1 MGVSLPLF
9 SKSKVTEAE
18 SKNPL
23 ELTLPFLRGWVR
35 HVHRIALGWI
45 LLLVL
50 LSVARLAAQPVS
62 AGWTQGNG
70 FRSQRLSVPSSSKV
84 GFTEVPAISSGITFT
99 NLLLGDSYLT
109 NAVAHNGAGVAIG
122 DVDGDGF
129 QDLFFASLNGENRLY
144 RNLGGWRFQQMDA
157 GAAVC
162 AGQISTGVC
171 FADVDGD
178 GDLDLLINGIGT
190 GTRLFLN
197 DGKGHFTEKENS
209 GLSRTASST
218 SMALADIDGD
228 GDLDLYC
235 THFTDAMYLA
245 DPTTRF
251 GLARNG
257 DTWEVAKINGESTR
271 APRWKGRFQALPDGK
286 IRELPEVHGFYRNDG
301 QGHFTPIENEPGTYQ
316 DEDGKPI
323 PPFRDWG
330 LAVMFRDLNGDGFPD
345 LYICNDNTSP
355 DRIWINTGKGT
366 FRALASD
373 KIRHTSRSSMGVDI
387 ADFDRDGHDD
397 LMVVDML
404 ARDPSRRLRQL
415 MRDRPSLAEV
425 ERVFERPQF
434 NRNTLFFGRADG
446 SYVEAALWAG
456 VAATDWTWTVAAL
469 DVDLDGY
476 EDLLMTNGFE
486 FDVMNQ
492 DSHNQIKDRTKRWT
506 DAQLKRSMQFHP
518 HWRSQ
523 NVAFRNR
530 GDGSFEPK
538 SSDWGFD
545 HAGISFGMALADLD
559 NDGDLDLVVNNL
571 NEGPSLYRNEAA
583 AGRVEVRLKGRAPN
597 TAGVGARITLK
608 GGAVVQSQEMIAG
621 GRYLS
626 GGEPVRVF
634 AANATAPETLSLEVR
649 WRSGARSVIPGVQA
663 NHQYEIEEPATV
675 NPGAVEAP
683 VAKLPAPWFE
693 DLSAQIPHT
702 HAEDGFD
709 DWSRQITLPRR
720 LGHQGPGI
728 AWFDWDGDGWDELVI
743 GSGIGTAP
751 AVFRN
756 QQGRGFSVIA
766 GIAPARGEMSAVVGW
781 SDGMGGRSLLAA
793 MSNPQSVQEVVPGIA
808 VYPTGATN
816 SAVPESIPTGSA
828 NLGSIS
834 VADVD
839 GDGDLDVFVA
849 GRHQPGRYPEAVS
862 SAVWLNQGGK
872 LVQSPDWSA
881 AFNKLGLVS
890 GATFVDL
897 NQDGKPDLAL
907 TTEWGPVR
915 IFINRGNRF
924 EEATKD
930 WKLDG
935 LKGWW
940 TGIVAGDFNGD
951 GRMDLAC
958 GNWGHNSVYALF
970 RPHPLRLFHG
980 EWSGAGV
987 QILECWGSGTNWY
1000 PVHDR
1005 LWLERGFPGLATE
1018 FPTHAAFSTASARDI
1033 LKSAYDSA
1041 ASVEASEFSSMV
1053 FLNEGGSFKPVA
1065 LPREAQWAPVFS
1077 VNVADVDGD
1086 GIDDLFCAQN
1096 YFGTATDITREDAGQ
1111 GLWLKGR
1118 GDGTFEAIDASIS
1131 GIRVPG
1137 EQRGAALGD
1146 FDHDGRVDLAV
1157 TQNGGATR
1165 LFANRHAKPGMR
1177 VVVKGAKSNP
1187 DGIGSQIRILYAGG
1201 NPGPTRTLQAGSG
1214 HWSQDSATQ
1223 ILGLRSAPSAV
1234 WIRWPGG
1241 REQTVPVQPDQRSVI
1256 LQYQE

>member
-1 MGVSLPLF
+1 MYPARQNPRGPL
-9 SKSKVTEAE
+9 TE
-18 SKNPL
+18 PR
-23 ELTLPFLRGWVR
+23 LRDWVR
-35 HVHRIALGWI
+35 RVHRFSIGWI
-45 LLLVL
+45 LLLAFL
-50 LSVARLAAQPVS
+50 LAAPVRARPLS
-62 AGWTQGNG
+62 TEWTQGKG
-70 FRSQRLSVPSSSKV
+70 FRWQQLPVPSASKV
-84 GFTEVPAISSGITFT
+84 GFSEIPAAAAGIGFT

-122 DVDGDGF
+122 DVDGDGR
-129 QDLFFASLNGENRLY
+129 QDLFFASLNGGNRLY
-144 RNLGGWRFQQMDA
+144 RNLGEWRFQEMDP
-157 GAAVC
+157 GAAACV
-162 AGQISTGVC
+162 GQISTGVC

-197 DGKGHFTEKENS
+197 DGQGHFTEKLDS
-209 GLSRTASST
+209 GLSRTASAT

-235 THFTDAMYLA
+235 THFIDAMYLA

-251 GLARNG
+251 ALARNG

-271 APRWKGRFQALPDGK
+271 SARWKGRFQALADGK

-301 QGHFTPIENEPGTYQ
+301 NGHFTPIENEPGTYQ

-323 PPFRDWG
+323 APYRDWG
-330 LAVMFRDLNGDGFPD
+330 LAVMFRDLNGDGIPD
-345 LYICNDNTSP
+345 LYVCNDNTSP

-366 FRALASD
+366 FRAIAST
-373 KIRHTSRSSMGVDI
+373 KIRHTSRSSMGGDV

-404 ARDPSRRLRQL
+404 ARDPARRLRQL
-415 MRDRPSLAEV
+415 MRDRPAPADV
-425 ERVFERPQF
+425 ERIFERPQF

-518 HWRSQ
+518 HWRSR
-523 NVAFRNR
+523 NAAFRNR
-530 GDGSFEPK
+530 GDGSFEPVAA
-538 SSDWGFD
+538 DWGFD

-571 NEGPSLYRNEAA
+571 NEGPSLYRNDAS
-583 AGRVEVRLKGRAPN
+583 AGRVEVRLKGHSSN
-597 TAGVGARITLK
+597 TAGIGARITLK

-626 GGEPVRVF
+626 GGEAVRVF
-634 AANATAPETLSLEVR
+634 AADPAASGSLSLEVR
-649 WRSGARSVIPGVQA
+649 WRSGAQSVIPGVLA
-663 NHQYEIEEPATV
+663 NRVYEIEEPQASGSGNT
-675 NPGAVEAP
+675 PPAGSKSVE
-683 VAKLPAPWFE
+683 PWFE
-693 DLSAQIPHT
+693 DLSALAPHT
-702 HAEDGFD
+702 HVEDGFD
-709 DWSRQITLPRR
+709 EGSRQITLPKR

-728 AWFDWDGDGWDELVI
+728 GWFDWDGDGWDDLILGAGAGPVVYRNQKGRGFLPLPE
-743 GSGIGTAP
+743 AP
-751 AVFRN
+751 AV
-756 QQGRGFSVIA
+756 
-766 GIAPARGEMSAVVGW
+766 RGEVSAVVGW
-781 SDGMGGRSLLAA
+781 SDGVGGRSLLAA
-793 MSNPQSVQEVVPGIA
+793 VSNPQLSADVLPGLA
-808 VYPTGATN
+808 RYTVAGTN
-816 SAVPESIPTGSA
+816 LPPPELLPSGSA
-828 NLGSIS
+828 SQGAIAL
-834 VADVD
+834 ADVD

-849 GRHQPGRYPEAVS
+849 GRYQPGRYPEAVS
-862 SAVWLNQGGK
+862 STLWLNQGGK
-872 LVQSPDWSA
+872 LVPSAGWSEP
-881 AFNKLGLVS
+881 FKKLGLVA

-915 IFINRGNRF
+915 IFINRGTRF

-958 GNWGHNSVYALF
+958 GNWGQNSVYALY

-987 QILECWGSGTNWY
+987 QLLECWGSDTNWF
-1000 PVHDR
+1000 PIHDR
-1005 LWLERGFPGLATE
+1005 LWLERGFPGIAVD
-1018 FPTHAAFSTASARDI
+1018 FPTHEAFSTASARDV

-1041 ASVEASEFSSMV
+1041 AYVEASEFSSTV
-1053 FLNEGGSFKPVA
+1053 FLNEGGSFKPVP
-1065 LPREAQWAPVFS
+1065 LPREAQWAPIFS
-1077 VNVADVDGD
+1077 VSVADVDGD
-1086 GIDDLFCAQN
+1086 GIDDLFCTQN
-1096 YFGTATDITREDAGQ
+1096 FFGTATDLTREDAGQ
-1111 GLWLKGR
+1111 GLWLRGR
-1118 GDGTFEAIDASIS
+1118 GDGRFEAIDASVS
-1131 GIRVPG
+1131 GIHVFG

-1146 FDHDGRVDLAV
+1146 FDQDGRVDVAV

-1165 LFANRHAKPGMR
+1165 LFANRHAAAGMR
-1177 VVVKGAKSNP
+1177 VILKGAAANP
-1187 DGIGSQIRILYAGG
+1187 DAIGAQIRVLYAGG
-1201 NPGPTRTLQAGSG
+1201 DPGPTRSIQAGSG
-1214 HWSQDSATQ
+1214 HWSQDSSTQ
-1223 ILGLRSAPSAV
+1223 ILGLRGIPAAV

-1241 REQTVPVQPDQRSVI
+1241 REQKVPVQAEQRSVV

>member
-1 MGVSLPLF
+1 MPTASHNTQG
-9 SKSKVTEAE
+9 
-18 SKNPL
+18 
-23 ELTLPFLRGWVR
+23 ELTEPWLRGWVR
-35 HVHRIALGWI
+35 RVHRFAIGWI
-45 LLLVL
+45 LMLAFLGGPPL
-50 LSVARLAAQPVS
+50 RAQSVSTEWNL
-62 AGWTQGNG
+62 GKG
-70 FRSQRLSVPSSSKV
+70 FRSQRLPVLPASAT
-84 GFTEVPAISSGITFT
+84 GFSEIPAITAGITFT

-109 NAVAHNGAGVAIG
+109 NAVAHNGSGVAIG
-122 DVDGDGF
+122 DVDGDGL
-129 QDLFFASLNGENRLY
+129 QDLFFASLNGGNRLY
-144 RNLGGWRFQQMDA
+144 RNLGGWRFQEMDA
-157 GAAVC
+157 GPAGC

-178 GDLDLLINGIGT
+178 GDLDLLINGIGA

-197 DGKGHFTEKENS
+197 DGKGHFTEKMDS

-251 GLARNG
+251 GLSRNG

-271 APRWKGRFQALPDGK
+271 SPRWKGRFQAFPDGK

-330 LAVMFRDLNGDGFPD
+330 LAVMFRDLNGDGIPD

-366 FRALASD
+366 FRAISST

-415 MRDRPSLAEV
+415 MRDRPGLTEV

-538 SSDWGFD
+538 SADWGFN

-571 NEGPSLYRNEAA
+571 NEGPSLYRNDAS
-583 AGRVEVRLKGRAPN
+583 AGRVEVKLKGRSPN
-597 TAGVGARITLK
+597 TAGIGAKITLK
-608 GGAVVQSQEMIAG
+608 GGAVTQSQEMIAG

-626 GGEPVRVF
+626 GGEAVRVF
-634 AANATAPETLSLEVR
+634 AANPAASGSLSLEVR
-649 WRSGARSVIPGVQA
+649 WRSGAQSVIPGVLA
-663 NHQYEIEEPATV
+663 NQVYEIEEPLVST
-675 NPGAVEAP
+675 P
-683 VAKLPAPWFE
+683 VTTPVPELKAEKPWFE
-693 DLSAQIPHT
+693 DLSSQIPHT
-702 HAEDGFD
+702 HVEEGFD

-728 AWFDWDGDGWDELVI
+728 SWFDWDGDGWDDLIV
-743 GSGIGTAP
+743 GGGAGTSP
-751 AVFRN
+751 AVFQN
-756 QQGRGFSVIA
+756 QKGRGFSPLLA
-766 GIAPARGEMSAVVGW
+766 IAPARGEMSAVVGW
-781 SDGMGGRSLLAA
+781 SDGVGGRSLLAA
-793 MSNPQSVQEVVPGIA
+793 MSTPQSSPDAAPGLA
-808 VYPTGATN
+808 VYASTHTTPIA
-816 SAVPESIPTGSA
+816 PELLPTGSA
-828 NLGSIS
+828 ALGSIAL
-834 VADVD
+834 ADVD

-862 SAVWLNQGGK
+862 STVWLNHGGK
-872 LVQSPDWSA
+872 LVLSPAWSEP
-881 AFNKLGLVS
+881 FTKLGLVA

-907 TTEWGPVR
+907 TTDWGAVR
-915 IFINRGNRF
+915 IFINRGDHF
-924 EEATKD
+924 EDATKA

-958 GNWGHNSVYALF
+958 GNWGQNSVYALY

-980 EWSGAGV
+980 EWSGTGV
-987 QILECWGSGTNWY
+987 QILECWGSGTNWF

-1005 LWLERGFPGLATE
+1005 LWLERGFPGLATD

-1033 LKSAYDSA
+1033 LRSAYDSA
-1041 ASVEASEFSSMV
+1041 AYVEASEFSSMV
-1053 FLNEGGSFKPVA
+1053 FLNEGGSFKPVP
-1065 LPREAQWAPVFS
+1065 LPREAQWAPIFS

-1086 GIDDLFCAQN
+1086 GIEDLFCTQN
-1096 YFGTATDITREDAGQ
+1096 FFGTATDITREDAGQ

-1118 GDGTFEAIDASIS
+1118 GDGSFESIEASVT
-1131 GIRVPG
+1131 GIHVYG
-1137 EQRGAALGD
+1137 EQRGAALAD
-1146 FDHDGRVDLAV
+1146 FDQDGRIDVAL

-1165 LFANRHAKPGMR
+1165 LFANRHATPGMR
-1177 VVVKGAKSNP
+1177 VVVKGPKANP
-1187 DGIGSQIRILYAGG
+1187 DAIGAQIRILYAGG
-1201 NPGPTRTLQAGSG
+1201 NPGPARSLQAGSG
-1214 HWSQDSATQ
+1214 HWSQDSATP
-1223 ILGLRSAPSAV
+1223 ILGLRAVPEAV

-1241 REQTVPVQPDQRSVI
+1241 RQQTVPVRPEQRSIV
-1256 LQYQE
+1256 LQYPE